1 MAYQGHSG
9 KNTINSSI
17 MHHFP
22 KTPKYRLKYPSAK
35 NYWKCLMKNI
45 NELREKQGSCFVFS
59 PNLNM
64 KLNPNKTNSI

>member
-1 MAYQGHSG
+1 MVYQGHSG

-22 KTPKYRLKYPSAK
+22 KIPKYRLKHPSAK

-45 NELREKQGSCFVFS
+45 NELREKLACKILALFFF
-59 PNLNM
+59 PPIL
-64 KLNPNKTNSI
+64 T